1 MTDTHSHAITHTVQV
16 QFLNQMVLGLI
27 LYYFIA
33 NASVSEKSQRSN
45 ANTCLKQTQ
54 TKNDWMSNVLK

>member
-27 LYYFIA
+27 FYYFIA
-33 NASVSEKSQRSN
+33 NGSVPEKNQRSN

-54 TKNDWMSNVLK
+54 TKKRLNV